1 MASSFCRIL
10 AAVYLCLSAAP
21 AHAGL
26 WFADANGLY
35 KVNTATND
43 AAHVPLKQIRALA
56 YDSATDG
63 VWVSTSKHLLRL
75 DATGAPTLSLGSDA
89 FAKGPTHQLLTNV
102 FDESVWALGQSGI
115 SHLTSLGNLLGR
127 FDSAHLR
134 QAAIGLD
141 GTIWLLGNKKL
152 NRMAN
157 DGSSMQSWDLHP
169 IVGPEPK
176 LLVLDSIGDRIW
188 VAGEK
193 SVIQIDIA
201 NPAHVVASVTMDDVI
216 RDIAIDEQFGTAY
229 VLGKSSIKAYS
240 RDAGARNT
248 ADLADLR
255 VRNAEK
261 IVFDHQTRSIW
272 VSHKDGITRLS
283 AELAHI
289 SSILW
294 EKPIVALAATPFKTL
309 PAISLLKPPANL
321 LTTNP
326 TPQYILSYGA
336 TCGALPCDFS
346 STYYAL
352 YKLNASLNGV
362 DIGNAFVYD
371 ALLGQAFFKPGTR
384 LPEGENHFMAQAR
397 DRFGHVSNIVNN
409 TIVVDTIAPQFL
421 DITPASGSVVANP
434 VVRLHGSVND
444 PEALI
449 MLEDIENWG
458 GAGQNPSRHT
468 FSFEIRLKP
477 GVNTLSLIASD
488 KAGNLTTKTV
498 SLTYAPP
505 TSLNISVISPIQ
517 AATVTSN
524 TVNVV
529 GTFTGPLNTGITV
542 NGIAASLSGN
552 KFAASNVPLEEGGNT
567 LTFLATTFDGFT
579 VTKTLSVTRAG
590 SSPYRIETFPLAG
603 IAPLEVRFSI
613 ENLGTDPITR
623 IDVDFEGD
631 GSVDFTT
638 TDAAGE
644 IRHTYRNPG
653 VFEATVTLTNNV
665 GFRVEKAVIVV
676 QDPSQMDQLF
686 NTLWKGMNEALIAKD
701 KPKALEYLNPAA
713 RLKYAPVFDALM
725 PHFPT
730 IVSSYSGLQR
740 VSISADIGEYA
751 VNRTIRGLNNIFL
764 VYFLKDADG
773 VWRLDSM

>member
-1 MASSFCRIL
+1 MTSSFCRIL
-10 AAVYLCLSAAP
+10 AAVYLCLSAAS

-35 KVNTATND
+35 KVNTETND

-63 VWVSTSKHLLRL
+63 VWVGTSKQLLRL

-89 FAKGPTHQLLTNV
+89 FAKGPAHQLLTNV
-102 FDESVWALGQSGI
+102 YDESVWALGQSGI

-127 FDSAHLR
+127 FDSVPLR

-141 GTIWLLGNKKL
+141 GTIWLLKNKKL
-152 NRMAN
+152 SRMTS
-157 DGSSMQSWDLHP
+157 DGSGMQSWDLHP

-193 SVIQIDIA
+193 SLIQIDIA
-201 NPAHVVASVTMDDVI
+201 NPAHVVASVPTDEVI
-216 RDIAIDEQFGTAY
+216 RDVAIDEQSGTTY
-229 VLGKSSIKAYS
+229 VLGKSSLEAYS
-240 RDAGARNT
+240 RDGGLRNT
-248 ADLADLR
+248 SGLADLR
-255 VRNAEK
+255 VRDAEK
-261 IVFDHQTRSIW
+261 IVFDHQTRSVWIA
-272 VSHKDGITRLS
+272 HKDGITRLS

-289 SSILW
+289 SSIRW

-309 PAISLLKPPANL
+309 PTISLIQPPANL

-326 TPQYILSYGA
+326 TPEYVLSYGA
-336 TCGALPCDFS
+336 TCGALPSDFS
-346 STYYAL
+346 PAYFAL
-352 YKLNASLNGV
+352 YKLNASLNGLA
-362 DIGNAFVYD
+362 IGNAFVYD
-371 ALLGQAFFKPGTR
+371 ALLGRAFFKPRTR
-384 LPEGENHFMAQAR
+384 LPEGENHFIARAQ

-421 DITPASGSVVANP
+421 NITPASGSVVSNP
-434 VVRLHGSVND
+434 VVRLHGSVDD

-567 LTFLATTFDGFT
+567 LTILATTLDGFT

-590 SSPYRIETFPLAG
+590 SSPYRIETFPSAG
-603 IAPLEVRFSI
+603 IAPLEVQFSI

-653 VFEATVTLTNNV
+653 VFEAAVTLTNNV
-665 GFRVEKAVIVV
+665 GSRVEKAVVV
-676 QDPSQMDQLF
+676 GQDPSQMDQLF
-686 NTLWKGMNEALIAKD
+686 NALWKGMNDALVAKD
-701 KPKALEYLNPAA
+701 KPKALEHLNSAA
-713 RLKYAPVFDALM
+713 RTKYAPVFEELM
-725 PHFPT
+725 PYFSG
-730 IVSSYSGLQR
+730 IISSYSPLQR
-740 VSISADIGEYA
+740 VNVSEEIGEYA
-751 VNRTIRGLNNIFL
+751 VNRLIDGKNSLFL
-764 VYFLKDADG
+764 IYFLKDVDG
-773 VWRLDSM
+773 IWRIDSM